1 MDKPDV
7 DLIEGLSPSISIDQ
21 KTVSHNPR
29 STVGT
34 ITEIYEYRLLKDVLM
49 TPWGDS
55 SEMSLFTSIPEDLGF
70 NHAEILKKLV

>member
-1 MDKPDV
+1 MFTAEEV
-7 DLIEGLSPSISIDQ
+7 LIKLFGL
-21 KTVSHNPR
+21 K
-29 STVGT
+29 
-34 ITEIYEYRLLKDVLM
+34 YRLLKDVLM